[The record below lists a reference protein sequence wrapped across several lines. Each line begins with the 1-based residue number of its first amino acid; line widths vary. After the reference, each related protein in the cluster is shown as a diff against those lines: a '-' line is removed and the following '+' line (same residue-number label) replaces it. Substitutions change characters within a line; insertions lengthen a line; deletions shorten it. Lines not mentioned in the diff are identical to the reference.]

1 MNIGFL
7 NRWRVLVN
15 EHRRALVVG
24 QMLCLIVVAALFFVT
39 PLVAMAC
46 GNKNNNV
53 VKTVKIVRKLSI
65 DAVATNV
72 NSQGSPLALNAIDIP
87 PGPATQSIPVDT
99 QVTLAKL
106 TDGKWLVGTYKVD
119 NNPKDD
125 ITFQGEIFSRTEAV
139 ASDTKKKE
147 KVGEIWIAEIRSND
161 PDVVKR
167 AQAAGISPGTFLRNV
182 SLNNIPAA

>member
-1 MNIGFL
+1 MNIGIL

-15 EHRRALVVG
+15 EHRRALAIG
-24 QMLCLIVVAALFFVT
+24 QTLCLIVVAALFLVT

-46 GNKNNNV
+46 GNKSNNV
-53 VKTVKIVRKLSI
+53 IKTTKVVRALSI
-65 DAVATNV
+65 NAIATNV

-87 PGPATQSIPVDT
+87 PGPATESIPVDT
-99 QVTLAKL
+99 KVTLAKL

-119 NNPKDD
+119 NNPKND

-147 KVGEIWIAEIRSND
+147 KVAEIWIAEIRSND
-161 PDVVKR
+161 PAIVKR